1 MAFTGT
7 GNYWGEFER
16 GDGDDIAQRL
26 KPVGGKVPRRWYA
39 HWIQRP
45 GGGDGGSRDRQR
57 GGCHLPRG
65 VGWLRRHWQ
74 THGSCDVE
82 WSVLMYARVFLRS
95 YFMNRFFSHVILFG
109 WRL

>member
-45 GGGDGGSRDRQR
+45 GGGMVARETDRGEAVTCR
-57 GGCHLPRG
+57 GEWGGCGDTGRPMGPVTSSGLYLCMPECFCAP
-65 VGWLRRHWQ
+65 
-74 THGSCDVE
+74 TS
-82 WSVLMYARVFLRS
+82 
-95 YFMNRFFSHVILFG
+95 
-109 WRL
+109 